1 MVPTSVGPT
10 PQKDGRVL
18 GLFDLLTGTP
28 SRSAGGDGGTVSIF
42 ETSSRALGTPSRK
55 TGRHSDLPDDDKLT
69 RTPVSSSKRSF
80 LDGFMTPLHKRD
92 GNAVKT
98 PKSGSVS
105 KLQFATPAFLRRTHA
120 VALPAVDENG
130 VWEVEPIRLPRKPIR
145 RGLSAVVADLRRLEE
160 DAMDEELEA
169 MREMEM
175 EMEPAGVTKES
186 RVAEGGAAPE
196 KVTTEAGESYPI
208 VSRDNSAPEVVIE
221 ESQPRLLGAFDDEGL
236 YDSPDE
242 DQRDRGGQ
250 PLRTFKKR
258 GQKRTTRKVNIK
270 PTRMKRPAEPEENPI
285 ESDGDEPHGGDGDG
299 DIVPETQ
306 LELATPSSDL
316 VDLGSDF
323 DGSDGSDD
331 DDDLGSAK
339 RSKAATTTAKGK
351 ESGIKKV
358 VRKVKAAAHA
368 NFRRLKLRNHGS
380 KGGPGYNSRF
390 RRR

>member
-1 MVPTSVGPT
+1 MPTSIGPT

-18 GLFDLLTGTP
+18 GLFDLLAGTP
-28 SRSAGGDGGTVSIF
+28 SRSTGGDGGTVSIF
-42 ETSSRALGTPSRK
+42 EISSSGLGTPSRK
-55 TGRHSDLPDDDKLT
+55 TGRHSDLPDDDKLA

-105 KLQFATPAFLRRTHA
+105 KLQFATPAFLRRSHA
-120 VALPAVDENG
+120 IALPAVDENG
-130 VWEVEPIRLPRKPIR
+130 VWEVEPIRLPRKPMV

-175 EMEPAGVTKES
+175 EATGATKEQ
-186 RVAEGGAAPE
+186 RVAEGATTPG
-196 KVTTEAGESYPI
+196 KGTTEVGESHSMDNPN
-208 VSRDNSAPEVVIE
+208 NSAPEVVIE

-236 YDSPDE
+236 YDSPEE
-242 DQRDRGGQ
+242 DQRDRDGQ
-250 PLRTFKKR
+250 PLRIFKKR

-270 PTRMKRPAEPEENPI
+270 PTRTKRPAEPENPT
-285 ESDGDEPHGGDGDG
+285 ELDGDEPHGGDGDG

-306 LELATPSSDL
+306 LELGDAPSSDL
-316 VDLGSDF
+316 VDVDLGSDF
-323 DGSDGSDD
+323 DGSGGSDD
-331 DDDLGSAK
+331 EDFSSA
-339 RSKAATTTAKGK
+339 RHSKAATTTARGK
-351 ESGIKKV
+351 ESGIKKA